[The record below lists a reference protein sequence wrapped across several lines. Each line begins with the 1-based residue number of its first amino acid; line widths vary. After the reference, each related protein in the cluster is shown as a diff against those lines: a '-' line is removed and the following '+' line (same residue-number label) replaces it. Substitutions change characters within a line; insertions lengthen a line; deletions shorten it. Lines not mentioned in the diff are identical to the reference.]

1 MLKDGEKAA
10 VLQRDKESYAIV
22 PHFALGLVTAEQ
34 LRKVADV
41 AEKYELP
48 VMKITSASRIAMVGF
63 KEDQIDQA
71 WKDLGIDPGHAIGM
85 CVRSIKACPGT
96 AICSRGKQDSL
107 GLGMELDKKFHG
119 FELPNKF
126 KMGVSGCVNNCAE
139 TPIKDLGFVGTK
151 KGWTVLVGGN
161 AASRPQLAQEL
172 IKDLSDEEAL
182 EMADKV
188 MEFFKENGKK
198 SERLGRTINR
208 VGFDVFKE
216 AVLS

>member
-1 MLKDGEKAA
+1 MLTDGEKAA
-10 VLQRDKESYAIV
+10 VLQRDKERYAIV
-22 PHFALGLVTAEQ
+22 PHFALGLVTPEQ

-71 WKDLGIDPGHAIGM
+71 WKDLGIDPGHAVGM

-126 KMGVSGCVNNCAE
+126 KMGVSGCMNNCAE

-151 KGWTVLVGGN
+151 KGWTVLGGGN

-182 EMADKV
+182 KMADKV